1 MQIDVIERD
10 DSMEVLPPEETEQER
25 EQIRQQA
32 LADSARGLSIDERY
46 VLRRLVS
53 VVSQD
58 PAGTHHH
65 LGTLITIPVAEFAAR
80 TGITPK
86 VARRRLDVATNSLF
100 RRIVSI
106 RFSDQ
111 GTDFCWVT
119 KVGSSEDFFDLQFSG
134 FFLKYLAQVVG
145 GANAD
150 ISKVLLSFADALN
163 EPAAAAR
170 GAKVPAD
177 LSIVLISRLQ
187 ARGKRPK
194 SLKWHQLSGRVRKRL
209 KRHLTPDEIEDVLQV
224 AGNKSPQARLRGRH
238 YDYSHRDIAGLY
250 DWIMENKDKPDFMEF

>member
-58 PAGTHHH
+58 PAGTHPD

-100 RRIVSI
+100 GRIVSI
-106 RFSDQ
+106 RFSDR

-119 KVGSSEDFFDLQFSG
+119 KVGSAEDFFDLQFSG

-150 ISKVLLSFADALN
+150 ISKALLSFADALN

-209 KRHLTPDEIEDVLQV
+209 KRHLTPDEIEDVMQV